1 MSPRKSFVEFCGYM
15 IYRIR
20 NFLVNAEKL
29 SETIKRPKETEVS
42 YQLPPTNKLSNKK
55 KLDMLIHSMEVIEKR
70 VNISSSQTYDILHIM
85 NDVVLHVRA
94 ITEKTEK
101 IESQLYHIQKYMDE
115 NESKQ
120 LNALVEQL
128 KQSTD
133 ALSSTVNNE
142 RKNENA

>member
-1 MSPRKSFVEFCGYM
+1 MFPRKSFVEFCGNM
-15 IYRIR
+15 ISRIQ

-29 SETIKRPKETEVS
+29 SETIKKPKETEVS
-42 YQLPPTNKLSNKK
+42 YQLPSTLPIPDSK
-55 KLDMLIHSMEVIEKR
+55 KLDILINDVEAIKIKTFATSEKISD
-70 VNISSSQTYDILHIM
+70 VLYLLNNISTELQT
-85 NDVVLHVRA
+85 
-94 ITEKTEK
+94 K
-101 IESQLYHIQKYMDE
+101 
-115 NESKQ
+115 ESKQ